1 MAVPPRA
8 CKLGT
13 SAKIWSPS
21 QLLGEES
28 RSAPGPHVA
37 ASNGCTFLS
46 QNTAN
51 QSAFLY
57 LIILFN
63 CVIYQGKV
71 LCTVLIEDGVFA
83 LFFHPIT
90 AGHLAAQ
97 VSPPL
102 EICHPRP
109 KKPLKNAN
117 GMGLGVSPGGGGGGA
132 CVPLELSQTEVRP
145 NILTALIHCFMSWFS
160 L

>member
-28 RSAPGPHVA
+28 LSAPGPHVA
-37 ASNGCTFLS
+37 ASNGCKFLS

-71 LCTVLIEDGVFA
+71 LCSVLIEDGVFA
-83 LFFHPIT
+83 LFFHPHYCG
-90 AGHLAAQ
+90 AFGSSSVPAPGNLPAKAQ
-97 VSPPL
+97 
-102 EICHPRP
+102 
-109 KKPLKNAN
+109 KN
-117 GMGLGVSPGGGGGGA
+117 L
-132 CVPLELSQTEVRP
+132 
-145 NILTALIHCFMSWFS
+145 
-160 L
+160 